1 MPEENPFDQT
11 MREMKKVLKQIEENS
26 DKVFDM
32 PLNDALSK
40 KIDAW
45 EKSVNTL
52 ITEMKET
59 VKNTGIPPQLIK
71 EIKEEIPEGLTPD
84 ERETLRRVK
93 QFKEEVKALQG
104 KLKTAEEE
112 SAPEEPTTESKTSP
126 RKGKRKNKFKKM
138 GGDDWKPI

>member
-84 ERETLRRVK
+84 ERETLIRVK

-104 KLKTAEEE
+104 KLKTAEE
-112 SAPEEPTTESKTSP
+112 
-126 RKGKRKNKFKKM
+126 
-138 GGDDWKPI
+138 